1 MPDRARLVAEC
12 DYAFRQVKEARGMNA
27 VLAALEAASAA
38 LGELVLNADAG
49 DQEIRAMVAR
59 IGTFHRLASDIRK
72 IG

>member
-12 DYAFRQVKEARGMNA
+12 QAAFRQVKEARGLNQM
-27 VLAALEAASAA
+27 VAALETASAA
-38 LGELVLNADAG
+38 LGELILDT
-49 DQEIRAMVAR
+49 DQDDQDIRATVAR